1 MVMFIKRVF
10 KMVSIFFI
18 FIAIATRAWGLD
30 VQYEYEDYEQYRKQ
44 LEVEKYKK
52 QLEVLRNRN
61 IMDEFFEEL
70 FQITVTGI
78 KLANSGDLLALEI
91 QNSYITVG
99 NVRIFFLNGFP
110 QKIINNTDYEYTAIL
125 HKIDLESFKKG
136 MFNATFL
143 VHLKAGSSEAVF
155 TLSSAGIEQILNI
168 SIIYDLNRRLQ
179 SKQHTI
185 SVNETVLWLKRYYDF
200 VKPKNSKA
208 WIVSMLLDLQAQ
220 EDFLNWVLKKSR

>member
-52 QLEVLRNRN
+52 QF
-61 IMDEFFEEL
+61 MDEFFEEL
-70 FQITVTGI
+70 FKITKMGI
-78 KLANSGDLLALEI
+78 EIASSASEDLLEAMYHGVINNELRA
-91 QNSYITVG
+91 G
-99 NVRIFFLNGFP
+99 NLHIFFFNGIP
-110 QKIINNTDYEYTAIL
+110 RKIRNTTDYEYTAIL
-125 HKIDLESFKKG
+125 HRIDLESLKKG

-155 TLSSAGIEQILNI
+155 TLSREGIEQILNI